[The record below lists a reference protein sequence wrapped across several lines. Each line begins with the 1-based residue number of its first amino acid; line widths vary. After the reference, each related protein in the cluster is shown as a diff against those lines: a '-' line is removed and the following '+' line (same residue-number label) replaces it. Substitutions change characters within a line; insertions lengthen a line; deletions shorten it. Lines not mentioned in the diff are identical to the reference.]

1 MIEPLKLNRRDFL
14 RIAAVSGGAL
24 LTGFDNV
31 ESPELP
37 RGKQGEHFAGGKQ
50 LGTVD
55 FAQEG
60 FLPMDTALGTELDGR
75 LYTDLSRLTAQDLVT
90 PTENFYVRTRAS
102 KLLPDMRSWQIS
114 VDGLVE
120 RRVSLTIEI
129 LKKLA
134 KPVGLHLMEC
144 AGNTRM
150 ARFGMIG
157 VANWSGVPISEIL
170 DKAKVKPEAR
180 RVRIAGYD
188 HYALASVSSV
198 PGASWVFS
206 TEELTT
212 AGAFVATEMNSQ
224 PLTRDHG
231 APIRL
236 VVPGWY
242 GCACIKWVN
251 NIDLV
256 DETAEATSQM
266 QEYAARTLQDGI
278 PQLAKDYRPASID
291 YAALPIRIEKWE
303 VDGKLKYR
311 VVGILW
317 GGSQSVKVL
326 QIRFNPNQE
335 YVRVEGF
342 VQTSDSWNLWTHPW
356 SPRAPGHYAIQLA
369 VTEPRVEARKLDSGY
384 YVRSVEITEV

>member
-1 MIEPLKLNRRDFL
+1 MIEPLKLHRRDFL

-31 ESPELP
+31 ELLELP
-37 RGKQGEHFAGGKQ
+37 RGKQGDLFAGGKQ
-50 LGTVD
+50 LGTVA
-55 FAQEG
+55 FVHEG
-60 FLPMDTALGTELDGR
+60 VLPLDTALGTELDGR
-75 LYTDLSRLTAQDLVT
+75 LYTDLSRLTEQNLVT
-90 PTENFYVRTRAS
+90 PTESFYVRTRVS
-102 KLLPDMRSWQIS
+102 KLLPDIRSWQIS
-114 VDGLVE
+114 VNGLVE
-120 RRVSLTIEI
+120 RPVSLAIES

-134 KPVGLHLMEC
+134 KPEGLHLMEC
-144 AGNTRM
+144 AGNTRL
-150 ARFGMIG
+150 ARFGMIS
-157 VANWSGVPISEIL
+157 VANWLGVPISEIL
-170 DKAKVKPEAR
+170 DSAKVKAQAR

-188 HYALASVSSV
+188 HYAQASVSSV

-206 TEELTT
+206 VEELTT
-212 AGAFVATEMNSQ
+212 ARAFLATEMNSQ

-256 DETAEATSQM
+256 NETAEATSQM
-266 QEYAARTLQDGI
+266 QEYAARTLQDGV
-278 PQLAKDYRPASID
+278 PQLARDYRPASID
-291 YAALPIRIEKWE
+291 HAAMPIRIEKWE
-303 VDGKLKYR
+303 VGGKLKYR
-311 VVGILW
+311 VLGILW
-317 GGSQSVKVL
+317 GGSQSVNVL
-326 QIRFNPNQE
+326 QIRFNPEQE

-342 VQTSDSWNLWTHPW
+342 VQTSDPWTLWTHPW
-356 SPRAPGHYAIQLA
+356 SPQAPGRYAIRLA